1 MKQIKE
7 APSIGV
13 GVTAYNAEKY
23 LGECLDSLLAQTYP
37 NVRIVVCE
45 DCSQD
50 NTQDI
55 LRTYAREHPKRIR
68 AIFNTNNL
76 GIQANVNQSIRELG
90 QPNLIS
96 LVAGDD
102 RWRKDKLELE
112 VRALQASASAR
123 WAYSQ
128 VVAIDSEGVIREKML
143 RNSNK
148 VVGHQNIIKNLLG
161 HQLITL
167 NWTAE
172 NSLLEESGKYYSED
186 LSYISDWDFNVRL
199 AAISSAVFCEEP
211 TVFYRRHSE
220 SITFKG
226 DFKLYLADF
235 KKAYAKHRPLL
246 RKLPS
251 SFQSEVLQQQRN
263 MLQSTAQLWL
273 KDSLRKK
280 QMRKIFLSLVHKLYY
295 KIAPLPKVETNA

>member
-96 LVAGDD
+96 LIAGDD

-112 VRALQASASAR
+112 VRALQGSTSAR

-128 VVAIDSEGVIREKML
+128 VVAIDSKGFVREKML

-148 VVGHQNIIKNLLG
+148 VVGHQNIIKKLLG

-172 NSLLEESGKYYSED
+172 NSLLEEVGNTTRFE
-186 LSYISDWDFNVRL
+186 L
-199 AAISSAVFCEEP
+199 
-211 TVFYRRHSE
+211 H
-220 SITFKG
+220 
-226 DFKLYLADF
+226 
-235 KKAYAKHRPLL
+235 
-246 RKLPS
+246 
-251 SFQSEVLQQQRN
+251 
-263 MLQSTAQLWL
+263 
-273 KDSLRKK
+273 
-280 QMRKIFLSLVHKLYY
+280 
-295 KIAPLPKVETNA
+295 